1 MQEDPTTSGA
11 GDAPDRTTEQPRADD
26 EPRAVGPP
34 FSGEY
39 RWSGPSRSAYAGAGT
54 HPSGTPDSPYQ
65 TTEPDQVPQPPYGT
79 PQSPYGTPQSPYGT
93 PQPPYGIPQSPYGRP
108 QAAPPYSWPYV
119 PPPPPRPP
127 LSPEERRRRTRRALA
142 LALALVVAVG
152 AGIGIGAAIAPASPA
167 TLATTLVGR
176 AIAAAT
182 NARTYHYIEVSS
194 VFGEPDDI
202 EGDAAPSSGQQLIR
216 QQCSPVRADT
226 TDRTSIF
233 DLRLVHG
240 VVYFRGNV
248 VAVVDELG
256 VAESRAAS
264 VARRWV
270 KLVKG
275 DKPYVTLEGGITT
288 RSNAS
293 QLRKA
298 IVPSSSRAIPGSE
311 PPSTEVVGAALFTK
325 KVDQARGTAVLVMD
339 TSTGRPRTLRGSAL
353 LEDTARYTVT
363 WTFSRYREKV
373 HVAAP
378 SHAVPYSSLH
388 AKEPAKTICA

>member
-1 MQEDPTTSGA
+1 MPQGPTTSGA
-11 GDAPDRTTEQPRADD
+11 GDAPDQTTRQPRADD
-26 EPRAVGPP
+26 EPRAAVPP
-34 FSGEY
+34 LDDEY

-54 HPSGTPDSPYQ
+54 PASGAPDIPYQ
-65 TTEPDQVPQPPYGT
+65 TPGADQAPQPPYGA
-79 PQSPYGTPQSPYGT
+79 
-93 PQPPYGIPQSPYGRP
+93 PPNPYGRP

-127 LSPEERRRRTRRALA
+127 LSPEERRRRTRRGLA
-142 LALALVVAVG
+142 FTLALVVAVG

-182 NARTYHYIEVSS
+182 DARTYHYVELST

-202 EGDAAPSSGQQLIR
+202 EGNAAPGSGQQLIR
-216 QQCSPVRADT
+216 QACAPVRADT
-226 TDRTSIF
+226 TDRTSVF

-240 VVYFRGNV
+240 IVYFRGNV

-256 VAESRAAS
+256 VAASRAAS

-270 KLVKG
+270 SVVKG
-275 DKPYVTLEGGITT
+275 EKPYVTFEQGISTD
-288 RSNAS
+288 SNAS
-293 QLRKA
+293 QLRSA
-298 IVPSSSRAIPGSE
+298 IVPASSRSVPGST
-311 PPSTEVVGAALFTK
+311 PPTTEVVGAALFTK
-325 KVDQARGTAVLVMD
+325 KADQTRGTAVLVMD

-363 WTFSRYREKV
+363 WTFSRFREKV
-373 HVAAP
+373 HVVVP

-388 AKEPAKTICA
+388 AKAPPKTTCA